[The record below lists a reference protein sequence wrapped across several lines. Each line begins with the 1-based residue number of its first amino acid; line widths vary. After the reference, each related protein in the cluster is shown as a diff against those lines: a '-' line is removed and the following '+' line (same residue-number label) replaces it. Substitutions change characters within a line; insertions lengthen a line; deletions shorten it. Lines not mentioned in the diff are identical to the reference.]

1 MTQDFNYKL
10 MKYLT
15 GKIVKENGSNDE
27 VIKKIDEIEYS
38 DFSSYLPENWN
49 DLRFEIVVNDKIT
62 SNVILYGGYK
72 DKNNNSFGI
81 IMVLSQD
88 FKPLNVFYK
97 YENGTSLR
105 YIMALNQ
112 ADDGTFYM
120 LDCVG
125 FPKDRVESFQTSE
138 KRFIMVN
145 NFIQNN
151 KLVMRKSYIFPNDYK
166 NFYAY
171 KIFKDVNSSNYC
183 FVGRRL
189 AKASSS
195 YDFDEIRVITLK
207 LEVGQSNEWI
217 KYDSDGSGWLLG
229 DCYVEYNEENNLFV
243 EMIISSTSSDSS
255 SLANK
260 LYMWTKDF
268 NSNSFILKEIVTFD
282 YHPYIDSQI
291 YKNQSVFINKN
302 EVYFVQNN
310 QWWGVPG
317 VNGKKYIGLYHYNIT
332 TSKLNT
338 IYEKYLGEYDYCNLE
353 AIYIDSNQNKLY
365 IQYNTNINSS
375 DYKADYYFQ
384 QYNGEWK
391 PIKLGLQQNFI
402 YSHRALYVTNV
413 FNMIQVY
420 MYPINP
426 RNQTWKL
433 YNILE
438 IYNPTNYNGIPYENT
453 NSLVPNSG
461 ILYDENNNII
471 FARNLYNK
479 TINNRITQSTIEVPN
494 NYLNNTIIST
504 QELYS
509 KDNNVMVKNRNAVT
523 KNIYETLFINFI
535 NSLQIIN
542 ENDVNNHILNPTG
555 ATRLNI
561 SVSDLIDYDNAKAT
575 KIRINYDDGTN
586 EIKDVSNNIEQIQQS
601 DSLIFTNYDFTVYNP
616 ETKNIKTIDIISNDE
631 TTIYQTISD
640 LSFASNKYYNIIQPV
655 QINNEYDIIR

>member
-1 MTQDFNYKL
+1 MTQDFNSKL

-38 DFSSYLPENWN
+38 DFSSYLPDNWN
-49 DLRFEIVVNDKIT
+49 NFKFEDIVNDKIT

-97 YENGTSLR
+97 YENGTTLR

-125 FPKDRVESFQTSE
+125 YPKDEVEAFQTSE

-151 KLVMRKSYIFPNDYK
+151 KLVMRKNYIFPNDYK

-207 LEVGQSNEWI
+207 LEVSQSNEWI

-229 DCYVEYNEENNLFV
+229 DCYVEYNEKNNLFV
-243 EMIISSTSSDSS
+243 EMIISSTKSDSS

-282 YHPYIDSQI
+282 YHPYIDSQT
-291 YKNQSVFINKN
+291 YNNQSVFINKN

-310 QWWGVPG
+310 QQWGVPG
-317 VNGKKYIGLYHYNIT
+317 VNKKKYIGLYHYNIT

-338 IYEKYLGEYDYCNLE
+338 IYEKYLGEYDYCDLE
-353 AIYIDSNQNKLY
+353 AIYINNNQNKLY

-384 QYNGEWK
+384 QYNGDWK
-391 PIKLGLQQNFI
+391 PIKLGLQQNFL
-402 YSHRALYVTNV
+402 YYQRALYVTNL

-426 RNQTWKL
+426 REPTWKL

-453 NSLVPNSG
+453 NSLVPNLG

-509 KDNNVMVKNRNAVT
+509 KANNVMVKNQNAVT

-586 EIKDVSNNIEQIQQS
+586 EIKDVSNNIEHIQQS
-601 DSLIFTNYDFTVYNP
+601 DSLIFTNYDFIVYNP
-616 ETKNIKTIDIISNDE
+616 ATKNIKTIDIISNDE
-631 TTIYQTISD
+631 NTIYQTISD
-640 LSFASNKYYNIIQPV
+640 LNFESNKCYNIIQPV
-655 QINNEYDIIR
+655 QIDNEYDIIR